1 MTERKRLKKLVRDR
15 MTRTGETYSTARRHT
30 VYERSTHRE
39 SALVRRL
46 LAGHGLNLSEALVCG
61 LGGGIGFLYAVFEYA
76 SVPHPLLTIVAQH
89 HPQPWAPAVLGRL
102 GIRYR
107 ETHSG
112 TTATALA
119 KLRQQAQPVL
129 CTVDRSG
136 LPWHHDVSPLAAA
149 DPHVVLVVEA
159 NDHTVR
165 VDDGTEHTLPAEQF
179 GVAWAGHRKGRH
191 RLLSVESVPD
201 SIDITDAVADAIAT
215 TAAHLTGPVLGNAFD
230 VNLGFSGMSR
240 LVADLRDR
248 RTRKG
253 WSRRF
258 GDHVAYAMG
267 RLDDCLQREY
277 TAPDATRPSYADF
290 LDEVERPELAALFRE
305 AGRGWHEVTRQAR
318 AGDSFDDLA
327 NGMASIMD
335 IERRAVVRMTGWP
348 TSGSSPT

>member
-15 MTRTGETYSTARRHT
+15 MVRTGETYSTALRHT
-30 VYERSTHRE
+30 AHQPTGQQRPTHRD

-46 LAGHGLNLSEALVCG
+46 LAAHGLTLSEALVCG
-61 LGGGIGFLYAVFEYA
+61 LGGGIGFLYAVFEYT

-102 GIRYR
+102 GVRFT

-112 TTATALA
+112 TTAAALA
-119 KLRQQAQPVL
+119 KLRKQSGPVL

-149 DPHVVLVVEA
+149 DPHVVLVVAADDE
-159 NDHTVR
+159 TVR
-165 VDDGTEHTLPAEQF
+165 VDDGTEHTLPADQF
-179 GVAWAGHRKGRH
+179 GAAWAGHRKGRH
-191 RLLSVESVPD
+191 HLLAVDSVPD

-240 LVADLRDR
+240 LVADLRDQ

-253 WSRRF
+253 WARRF
-258 GDHVAYAMG
+258 GEHRGYALG

-277 TAPDATRPSYADF
+277 TAADATRPNYAEF
-290 LDEVERPELAALFRE
+290 LDEVERPELAGLFRE
-305 AGRGWHEVTRQAR
+305 AGRGWHEVTRVAR
-318 AGDSFDDLA
+318 AGGGFDELADLIE
-327 NGMASIMD
+327 STMD
-335 IERRAVVRMTGWP
+335 VEQRAVARLTG
-348 TSGSSPT
+348 